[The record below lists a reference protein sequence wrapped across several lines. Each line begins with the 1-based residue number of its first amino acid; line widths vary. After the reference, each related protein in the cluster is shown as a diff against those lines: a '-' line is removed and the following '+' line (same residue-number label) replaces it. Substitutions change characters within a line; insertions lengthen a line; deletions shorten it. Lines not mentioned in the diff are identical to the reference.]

1 MDGGPDGDAL
11 WIIVTCDYDICT
23 FLIRGFLVRVRIR
36 VRDFTF
42 LVVFVALGG
51 RRRRTC
57 GATETG
63 KATADAI
70 RVRSIRVARRVSR
83 RARGF

>member
-1 MDGGPDGDAL
+1 VDGGPDGDAL

-51 RRRRTC
+51 RRRMP
-57 GATETG
+57 
-63 KATADAI
+63 D
-70 RVRSIRVARRVSR
+70 RSGRDTRRVTTR
-83 RARGF
+83 RGRVSAVPVDFKNEIYR